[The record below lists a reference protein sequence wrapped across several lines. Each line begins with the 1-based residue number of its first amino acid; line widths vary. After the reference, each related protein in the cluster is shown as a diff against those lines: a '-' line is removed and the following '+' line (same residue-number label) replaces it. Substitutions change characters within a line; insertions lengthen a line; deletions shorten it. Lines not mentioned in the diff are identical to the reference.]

1 MKLKAYKDEI
11 MLEKEKG
18 GKKVANQYKKKRSKC
33 KSMSKIKIKKIYKQ
47 FKWLKFCFCLL

>member
-18 GKKVANQYKKKRSKC
+18 GKKVANQYKKK
-33 KSMSKIKIKKIYKQ
+33 KK
-47 FKWLKFCFCLL
+47 